1 MQISSIDSA
10 MQKQCNETIN
20 ESCTDFNAMNL
31 NNLENA
37 HLMWTLLGK
46 NTADSQFC
54 T

>member
-1 MQISSIDSA
+1 MKVSNIDSA
-10 MQKQCNETIN
+10 MQKQCHEKIN

-31 NNLENA
+31 NILENA
-37 HLMWTLLGK
+37 HSMWTLLGE